1 MTSKDIKAIE
11 FRTKFGGYN
20 AQEVDAF
27 IENVAKAMEALETEN
42 SQLKFRVDQLTEEA
56 SVAQELEKTL
66 RDTMVNAQLSANQII
81 DDAKLTA
88 MKIESDAQTDAENLR
103 LQAQGAL
110 AQAQVQADEIVNQGK
125 VVAKNALANVY
136 ELRKLIGE
144 YKSKITACMNEQLD
158 VMEKYFADI
167 EADE

>member
-11 FRTKFGGYN
+11 FKTKFGGYN

-27 IENVAKAMEALETEN
+27 IENVAKAM
-42 SQLKFRVDQLTEEA
+42 DQLTEEA